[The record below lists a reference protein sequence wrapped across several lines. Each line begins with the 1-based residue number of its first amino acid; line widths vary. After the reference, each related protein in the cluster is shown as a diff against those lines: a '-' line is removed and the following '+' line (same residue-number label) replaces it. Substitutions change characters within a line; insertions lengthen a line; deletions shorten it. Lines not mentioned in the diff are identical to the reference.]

1 MNQKSGFPPDGS
13 SRKGR
18 SGLRH
23 WLEPTLGLAAGLIL
37 FALVLIT
44 CVDVVGRYV
53 LSAPLKGAFELTEML
68 VAALVFAALPL
79 TTERREHVEVD
90 LLAGLSKGRTGRVLD
105 LFTGLFTAVVLTVFG
120 WRLWVY
126 SLQLMHDGAVTN
138 ALAVPLA
145 PFGFFAAMACFISAL
160 IALYRGWFPLTAV
173 TPPPAKENAT

>member
-1 MNQKSGFPPDGS
+1 MAQTSGFPPGGPL
-13 SRKGR
+13 RKEGL
-18 SGLRH
+18 GLRH
-23 WLEPTLGLAAGLIL
+23 WLEPSLGLAAGLIL

-53 LSAPLKGAFELTEML
+53 FSAPLKGAFELTEML

-90 LLAGLSKGRTGRVLD
+90 LLAGLSRGRTGRALD
-105 LFTGLFTAVVLTVFG
+105 LFTGLFTAVVLSVFG

-145 PFGFFAAMACFISAL
+145 PFGFFAALACFVSAL
-160 IALYRGWFPLTAV
+160 IALYRGWRPLTDTSA
-173 TPPPAKENAT
+173 PAKETAT